1 MDFIIKHLK
10 ENLLLPSLLLLAKG
24 KFHENL
30 MTALIKINRLFGI
43 LKIVNNTSQNQNE
56 SEMPVTRT
64 RFAEIY

>member
-10 ENLLLPSLLLLAKG
+10 ENLLSPSLLLLAKG

-30 MTALIKINRLFGI
+30 MTALIKINRL
-43 LKIVNNTSQNQNE
+43 LSQNENE